1 MIDKTAKALFYF
13 WQYKRRGQI
22 DIRSFVKKTFKIDLT
37 WPIKEV
43 SMRFY
48 FFIKFVLTCM
58 VLSPLNGLAI
68 DRNLFPTYD
77 TENLNVKSVSLDLS
91 QVATDLAPLLI
102 KPTKEPPWSA
112 IVLPSNCSG
121 LDDQLWK
128 FWTSEFIKNDIAVV
142 LVDSFNPR
150 GFSEICGNQFKL
162 GFRHRLQDVHS
173 VLDFLRSDSRF
184 NKDKIALGGHSVG
197 AVTALQSAYLELQSH
212 LARTEK
218 DVFNAFIAAGPSCEL
233 TFKRPNLSA
242 PLFIILGEL
251 DDYTRPEPCIKE
263 SNRLLGA
270 NQDARYVVIPKAFHT
285 FSTTGTFYSS
295 RVMTAPRGI
304 PNLYFNQFGTKT
316 GELTVETVDGEVA
329 SLTSLF
335 KKYSGFMGAKAFGGT
350 VGGNYDKAP
359 DVANYSVDF
368 LKKLGW

>member
-1 MIDKTAKALFYF
+1 
-13 WQYKRRGQI
+13 
-22 DIRSFVKKTFKIDLT
+22 
-37 WPIKEV
+37 
-43 SMRFY
+43 MRFY

-218 DVFNAFIAAGPSCEL
+218 DVFNAFIAAAPSCEL
-233 TFKRPNLSA
+233 TFKRPTLSA
-242 PLFIILGEL
+242 PLLIVVGEL
-251 DDYTRPEPCIKE
+251 DDWTRPEPCIKE

-270 NQDARYVVIPKAFHT
+270 NQDTRYVVIPKAFHT

-304 PNLYFNQFGTKT
+304 PNLYFNQFGTRT

>member
-1 MIDKTAKALFYF
+1 
-13 WQYKRRGQI
+13 
-22 DIRSFVKKTFKIDLT
+22 
-37 WPIKEV
+37 
-43 SMRFY
+43 MRFY

-162 GFRHRLQDVHS
+162 GFRPRLQDVHS

-218 DVFNAFIAAGPSCEL
+218 DVFNAFIAAAPSCEL
-233 TFKRPNLSA
+233 TFKRPTLSA
-242 PLFIILGEL
+242 PLLIVVGEL
-251 DDYTRPEPCIKE
+251 DDWTRPAPCKQE
-263 SNRLLGA
+263 TNRLLVA

-285 FSTTGTFYSS
+285 FSTTGTIFSG
-295 RVMTAPRGI
+295 RVMKTPEGM
-304 PNLYFNQFGTKT
+304 PHLYFNQFGTKT

>member
-1 MIDKTAKALFYF
+1 LIDKTAKALFYF

-37 WPIKEV
+37 FAIKEV

-48 FFIKFVLTCM
+48 FFIKIVLTFM
-58 VLSPLNGLAI
+58 VLSPLNVLAV
-68 DRNLFPTYD
+68 DKNLFPTYN
-77 TENLNVKSVSLDLS
+77 TENLKVKSVSLDLS

-102 KPTKEPPWSA
+102 KPIKGPPWNA

-150 GFSEICGNQFKL
+150 GFTEICGNQFKL
-162 GFRHRLQDVHS
+162 GFRNRLQDVHS

-212 LARTEK
+212 QARTEK
-218 DVFNAFIAAGPSCEL
+218 DVFNAFIAAAPSCEL
-233 TFKRPNLSA
+233 TFKKANLSA
-242 PLFIILGEL
+242 PLLIIVGEL
-251 DDYTRPEPCIKE
+251 DDWTRPAPCKQE
-263 SNRLLGA
+263 VNRLLVA
-270 NQDARYVVIPKAFHT
+270 NQDASYIVIPKAFHT
-285 FSTTGTFYSS
+285 FSTTGTVYSS
-295 RVMTAPRGI
+295 RVMKAPEEM
-304 PNLYFNQFGTKT
+304 PHLYFNKFGTT
-316 GELTVETVDGEVA
+316 AGELTVETVDGEVA
-329 SLTSLF
+329 SITSLF

-350 VGGNYDKAP
+350 VGGNYDKAS